1 MRKDITILSPV
12 PIRRTPE
19 ICPFWSRPVERPA
32 FYTERFLPQELPG
45 KTVIIHSMPD
55 DYRSQPAGD
64 AGERIA
70 CGMIR

>member
-1 MRKDITILSPV
+1 MPV
-12 PIRRTPE
+12 LE
-19 ICPFWSRPVERPA
+19 SAGGKAWLA

>member
-1 MRKDITILSPV
+1 MPV
-12 PIRRTPE
+12 LE
-19 ICPFWSRPVERPA
+19 SAGGKAWLA
-32 FYTERFLPQELPG
+32 FYTERFLPDELPG